1 MSLELINW
9 GALAPLRLRAKE
21 VSSGLYFGHHRSQ
34 HRGAGVEFDSH
45 RDYVPGDD
53 LRRLDYRALVR
64 HERLLVRQ
72 FETETDRRLCLLVD
86 ATKSMAYASA
96 KARASKLAYAGLLA
110 SALTRIAAASG
121 DMITL
126 DWLGGLTQAGNGAPG
141 LSAIGGKL
149 AFERVVE
156 AFEQLRTGEDEAGEA
171 NGAQLSA
178 ATFERQLYAVAKAAR
193 RGSVIVLL
201 SDLVDLPHAAA
212 EFATLGN
219 RQRSTVV
226 VRILDPLEAHFSFRG
241 VVRLKSSTGETVVE
255 TDAAV
260 ARAGYLQALGRVSE
274 TWRSA
279 LVAHNG
285 RLVECTTDDDPVDV
299 LRAILSLNPA
309 APAERHSER
318 PGAKP

>member
-1 MSLELINW
+1 MNLQLINW

-34 HRGAGVEFDSH
+34 HRGAGIEFDSH

-86 ATKSMAYASA
+86 ATRSMAYSSA
-96 KARASKLAYAGLLA
+96 KAKASKLAYAGLLA
-110 SALTRIAAASG
+110 AALTRIAVASG
-121 DMITL
+121 DLITL
-126 DWLGGLTQAGNGAPG
+126 DWLGGENATG
-141 LSAIGGKL
+141 LAAIGGKM

-156 AFEQLRTGEDEAGEA
+156 AFEQLRPKEDDSEADARLTTE
-171 NGAQLSA
+171 S
-178 ATFERQLYAVAKAAR
+178 FERRLYAVAKAAR

-201 SDLVDLPHAAA
+201 SDLIDLPDVAAS

-226 VRILDPLEAHFSFRG
+226 VRVLDPVEAHFPFRG
-241 VVRLKSSTGETVVE
+241 VVRLKSSTGQHVVE

-260 ARAGYLQALGRVSE
+260 ARTGYLDGLAQLSE
-274 TWRSA
+274 RWRSA
-279 LVAHNG
+279 LLSHNG
-285 RLVECTTDDDPVDV
+285 RLVECTTDDDPVEV
-299 LRAILSLNPA
+299 LRAILDMSSPVLNSA
-309 APAERHSER
+309 AATRLDGQNS
-318 PGAKP
+318 

>member
-1 MSLELINW
+1 MSHELINW

-72 FETETDRRLCLLVD
+72 FETETDRRLCFLVD
-86 ATKSMAYASA
+86 ATKSMAYASTKA
-96 KARASKLAYAGLLA
+96 KASKLAYAGLLVA
-110 SALTRIAAASG
+110 ALTRIASATG
-121 DMITL
+121 DLITL
-126 DWLGGLTQAGNGAPG
+126 DWLGGRHLDGNSMAG
-141 LSAIGGKL
+141 LSATAGKL

-156 AFEQLRTGEDEAGEA
+156 AFEQLRTSEDETADA
-171 NGAQLSA
+171 AQSSLTA
-178 ATFERQLYAVAKAAR
+178 PNFERQLYAVAKAAR

-201 SDLVDLPHAAA
+201 SDLIDLPDIAAA

-226 VRILDPLEAHFSFRG
+226 VRILDPVEANFSFRG
-241 VVRLKSSTGETVVE
+241 VVRLKSSTGDRIVE
-255 TDAAV
+255 TDAGV
-260 ARAGYLQALGRVSE
+260 ARAGYLQALGDVSNQ
-274 TWRSA
+274 WRSA

-299 LRAILSLNPA
+299 LRAILSLNPQPTSA
-309 APAERHSER
+309 SPLAQS
-318 PGAKP
+318 

>member
-1 MSLELINW
+1 MNQELINW

-72 FETETDRRLCLLVD
+72 FETETDRRLCFLVD
-86 ATKSMAYASA
+86 ATRSMAYASSKA
-96 KARASKLAYAGLLA
+96 KASKLAYAGLLTA
-110 SALTRIAAASG
+110 ALTRIAAASG

-126 DWLGGLTQAGNGAPG
+126 DWLGGHTASGLGAAGIA
-141 LSAIGGKL
+141 AIGGKL

-156 AFEQLRTGEDEAGEA
+156 AFEQLRAGEDEAA
-171 NGAQLSA
+171 DASRSSITTR
-178 ATFERQLYAVAKAAR
+178 TFERQLYAVAKAAR
-193 RGSVIVLL
+193 RGSIIVLL
-201 SDLVDLPHAAA
+201 SDLVDLPEVAAA

-226 VRILDPLEAHFSFRG
+226 VRILDPVEAKFSFRG
-241 VVRLKSSTGETVVE
+241 VVRLKPSTGDRIVE
-255 TDAAV
+255 TDAGV
-260 ARAGYLQALGRVSE
+260 ARTGYLEALARVSSE
-274 TWRSA
+274 WRSA
-279 LVAHNG
+279 LTAHNG
-285 RLVECTTDDDPVDV
+285 RLVECTTDDDPVEV
-299 LRAILSLNPA
+299 LRAILSPNA
-309 APAERHSER
+309 TA
-318 PGAKP
+318 

>member
-1 MSLELINW
+1 MKQELINW

-72 FETETDRRLCLLVD
+72 FETETDRRLCFMVD
-86 ATKSMAYASA
+86 ATKSMAYSSA

-110 SALTRIAAASG
+110 AALTRIAAASG
-121 DMITL
+121 DMVTL
-126 DWLGGLTQAGNGAPG
+126 DWLGGQHLDGNSVAG
-141 LSAIGGKL
+141 LSATGGKL

-156 AFEQLRTGEDEAGEA
+156 AFEQLRAAEDGD
-171 NGAQLSA
+171 GDDDSA
-178 ATFERQLYAVAKAAR
+178 AGLTPQTFERQLYAVAKAAR

-201 SDLVDLPHAAA
+201 SDLIDLPELAAA

-226 VRILDPLEAHFSFRG
+226 VRILDPVEAQFSFRG
-241 VVRLKSSTGETVVE
+241 VVRLKGSTGNRIVE
-255 TDAAV
+255 TDAGV
-260 ARAGYLQALGRVSE
+260 ARAGYLQALANVSDQ
-274 TWRSA
+274 WRSA

-299 LRAILSLNPA
+299 LRAILSMNPQSTSA
-309 APAERHSER
+309 ALPDQS
-318 PGAKP
+318 

>member
-1 MSLELINW
+1 MSLELVNW

-72 FETETDRRLCLLVD
+72 FETETDRRLCFLVD
-86 ATKSMAYASA
+86 ATRSMAYSSPKA
-96 KARASKLAYAGLLA
+96 KASKLAYAGLLTA
-110 SALTRIAAASG
+110 ALTRIAATSG
-121 DMITL
+121 DLVTL
-126 DWLGGLTQAGNGAPG
+126 DWLGGQSAGGNSPAG
-141 LSAIGGKL
+141 LSAIGGRL

-156 AFEQLRTGEDEAGEA
+156 AFEQLRAGEA
-171 NGAQLSA
+171 EPGADQTTLARSS
-178 ATFERQLYAVAKAAR
+178 FERQLYSVAKAAR
-193 RGSVIVLL
+193 RGSIIVLF
-201 SDLVDLPHAAA
+201 SDLVDLPEVAAA

-226 VRILDPLEAHFSFRG
+226 VRVLDPVEAKFPFRG
-241 VVRLKSSTGETVVE
+241 VVRLKSSTGTHVVE
-255 TDAAV
+255 TDAGV
-260 ARAGYLQALGRVSE
+260 ARAGYLQAMAQVSE

-285 RLVECTTDDDPVDV
+285 RLVECTTDDDPVAV
-299 LRAILSLNPA
+299 LRAILNQEQGSTPV
-309 APAERHSER
+309 PS
-318 PGAKP
+318 PQS

>member
-1 MSLELINW
+1 MNQELINW

-72 FETETDRRLCLLVD
+72 FETETDRRLCFLVD
-86 ATKSMAYASA
+86 ATKSMAFASA
-96 KARASKLAYAGLLA
+96 KAKASKLAYAGLLA
-110 SALTRIAAASG
+110 AALTRIAAASG

-126 DWLGGLTQAGNGAPG
+126 DWLGGQNASSGGAAG

-156 AFEQLRTGEDEAGEA
+156 AFEQLRAGEDEAGDA
-171 NGAQLSA
+171 SQTSVTA
-178 ATFERQLYAVAKAAR
+178 ASFERQLYAVAKAAR

-201 SDLVDLPHAAA
+201 SDLIDLPVIAAS

-226 VRILDPLEAHFSFRG
+226 VRVLDPVEAKFSFRG
-241 VVRLKSSTGETVVE
+241 VVRLKSSTGDKIVE
-255 TDAAV
+255 TDAGV
-260 ARAGYLQALGRVSE
+260 ARAGYLQALANVSE
-274 TWRSA
+274 QWRTA
-279 LVAHNG
+279 LSAHNG

-299 LRAILSLNPA
+299 LRTILSLNPQSPSTA
-309 APAERHSER
+309 ASSPPQS
-318 PGAKP
+318 